1 MKTSVKQYIWPNKF
15 IESIKGFDNEPINV
29 RVQQD
34 ANEFFNLVCDK
45 LETDLKETSN
55 KHMLHDIYGGKLSHE
70 IISME
75 QQFPYVSQREQ
86 EYLSINLEIKS

>member
-1 MKTSVKQYIWPNKF
+1 LIPPARKQELLSSHSLFQLQEVFANMKTSVKQYIWPNKF

-45 LETDLKETSN
+45 LETDLKDTSN
-55 KHMLHDIYGGKLSHE
+55 KRN
-70 IISME
+70 
-75 QQFPYVSQREQ
+75 FA
-86 EYLSINLEIKS
+86 